1 MLNTAGQG
9 ARDVAD
15 LWWLMFWLATA
26 VFILVFALLL
36 VGIARKRDGDERDGG
51 LSRQGRHRMVLL
63 GGIVMPIVVIAIVFV
78 TSSRT
83 LLGFADLRESS
94 DVVVDVVAHQYWW
107 EIHYPD
113 HGVVTANEIHLPVDQ
128 NVELR
133 LTSSDVIH
141 SFSVPS
147 LHGKIDMMPGK
158 TTSVSIKPEEAG
170 TFRGQCAQ
178 FCGAQH
184 ANMAF
189 LVVVQESGDFDAW
202 LEHQA
207 QPAAEPAE
215 GSLVE
220 RGHEVY
226 MSSACVYCHTI
237 AGTASQGKLG
247 PDLTHLASRETLAAG
262 TLENNP
268 GNLAGWIIDPQHLK
282 PGNEM
287 PGVNLTG
294 EELQALLDYLNSLD

>member
-1 MLNTAGQG
+1 
-9 ARDVAD
+9 
-15 LWWLMFWLATA
+15 
-26 VFILVFALLL
+26 
-36 VGIARKRDGDERDGG
+36 
-51 LSRQGRHRMVLL
+51 
-63 GGIVMPIVVIAIVFV
+63 
-78 TSSRT
+78 
-83 LLGFADLRESS
+83 S

-113 HGVVTANEIHLPVDQ
+113 HGVVTANEIHLPVDRD
-128 NVELR
+128 VELR
-133 LTSSDVIH
+133 LTSNDVIH

-158 TTSVSIKPEEAG
+158 TTSISILPEEAG

-189 LVVVQESGDFDAW
+189 LVVVQEQGDFDDW

-207 QPAAEPAE
+207 QPAEEPEA

-220 RGHEVY
+220 RGQDIY

-237 AGTASQGKLG
+237 DGTASN
-247 PDLTHLASRETLAAG
+247 G
-262 TLENNP
+262 TL
-268 GNLAGWIIDPQHLK
+268 
-282 PGNEM
+282 
-287 PGVNLTG
+287 
-294 EELQALLDYLNSLD
+294 